1 MKEIIGQT
9 KLVNKLLGYSFNSMP
24 KTMLLIGENGS
35 GKHFITKKFVE
46 YLGVVLQEITAQT
59 TADQLVEYFQNP
71 IQTVYILNLS
81 EIPERQQHKYLKFIE
96 EPSSNMR
103 VILLAES
110 EVGILPTI
118 LNRCVK
124 FVLEDYTVEQLKQLS
139 WATQVD
145 NPIIYDICKTP
156 GQLLNLAQIDNLGAL
171 KDFCINILKVAP
183 MAEYG
188 PFMGFNCSI
197 NYKDNFK
204 KFDPDIF
211 LNLLIKT
218 AYEFYISPYLTTN
231 QDLYF
236 EIYCYLIERKQQLI
250 NKTLSKESFM
260 LNTLDGLWRL
270 VHGIK

>member
-1 MKEIIGQT
+1 MKDIIGQT
-9 KLVNKLLGYSFNSMP
+9 KLVNKLSGYSFNSMP
-24 KTMLLIGENGS
+24 KIILLIGESGC

-46 YLGVVLQEITAQT
+46 QLGVVFQEINAQT
-59 TADQLVEYFQNP
+59 TSEQLTEYFQNP
-71 IQTVYILNLS
+71 LQTVYVLNMS

-96 EPSSNMR
+96 EPSANMR

-110 EVGILPTI
+110 EVSILPTI

-124 FVLEDYTVEQLKQLS
+124 VTFEDYTVDQLKQLS
-139 WATQVD
+139 WATQAD
-145 NPIIYDICKTP
+145 SPIIYEICKTP

-171 KDFCINILKVAP
+171 KDFCINILRTVP
-183 MAEYG
+183 LSEYG
-188 PFMGFNCSI
+188 PFMGSTCSL

-218 AYEFYISPYLTTN
+218 AYDLYISEGRDVLFNIYL
-231 QDLYF
+231 
-236 EIYCYLIERKQQLI
+236 YLIERKQQLI

-260 LNTLDGLWRL
+260 LNTLDGMWRL
-270 VHGIK
+270 VH

>member
-1 MKEIIGQT
+1 MKDIIGQT
-9 KLVNKLLGYSFNSMP
+9 KLVNKLLSYSFSSMP
-24 KTMLLIGENGS
+24 KTMLLVGEKGA
-35 GKHFITKKFVE
+35 GKHFITKKFVAH
-46 YLGVVLQEITAQT
+46 LDVSLQEITAQT
-59 TADQLVEYFQNP
+59 AADQLVEYFQNP
-71 IQTVYILNLS
+71 IQTVYSLNLS

-96 EPSSNMR
+96 EPSATMR
-103 VILLAES
+103 IILLAES
-110 EVGILPTI
+110 EAGILPTI

-124 FVLEDYTVEQLKQLS
+124 FVFEDYTVDQLKQLS

-171 KDFCINILKVAP
+171 KDFCINILNVVP

-188 PFMGFNCSI
+188 PFMGFNCGI

-218 AYEFYISPYLTTN
+218 AYEFYVSPYLTTN
-231 QDLYF
+231 RDLYF
-236 EIYCYLIERKQQLI
+236 EVYCYLIERKKQLI
-250 NKTLSKESFM
+250 NKTLSKESFI

-270 VHGIK
+270 THGAK

>member
-1 MKEIIGQT
+1 
-9 KLVNKLLGYSFNSMP
+9 MP

-96 EPSSNMR
+96 EPSSTMR
-103 VILLAES
+103 VILLAET

-118 LNRCVK
+118 LNRCIK

-171 KDFCINILKVAP
+171 KDFSINILRTIKRC
-183 MAEYG
+183 EYG
-188 PFMGFNCSI
+188 PFMGFNCKF

-204 KFDPDIF
+204 KFDPEIF

-218 AYEFYISPYLTTN
+218 AYELYLSENNNELFT
-231 QDLYF
+231 
-236 EIYCYLIERKQQLI
+236 IYCYLIERKQQLI
-250 NKTLSKESFM
+250 NKSLAKESFM
-260 LNTLDGLWRL
+260 LNLLDGLWRL
-270 VHGIK
+270 VH

>member
-9 KLVNKLLGYSFNSMP
+9 KLVNKLLGYSFHSMP
-24 KTMLLIGENGS
+24 KTMLLIGESGA
-35 GKHFITKKFVE
+35 GKHFVTKKFVE
-46 YLGVVLQEITAQT
+46 YLGVDLTEITAQA
-59 TADQLVEYFQNP
+59 TADQLVEYFKNP
-71 IQTVYILNLS
+71 IQTVYTLNLS
-81 EIPERQQHKYLKFIE
+81 EIPEKQQHKYLKFIE

-124 FVLEDYTVEQLKQLS
+124 LTFEDYTVDQLKQFS
-139 WATQVD
+139 WATQAD
-145 NPIIYDICKTP
+145 NPIIYGICKTP

-171 KDFCINILKVAP
+171 KDFCINILRTAP
-183 MAEYG
+183 LCEYG
-188 PFMGFNCSI
+188 PFMGFNCGI

-218 AYEFYISPYLTTN
+218 AY
-231 QDLYF
+231 DLYVAEGQDTVF
-236 EIYCYLIERKQQLI
+236 DIYCYLIGRKQQLI

-270 VHGIK
+270 VH

>member
-1 MKEIIGQT
+1 MKDIIGQT
-9 KLVNKLLGYSFNSMP
+9 KLVNKLSGYSFNSMP

-71 IQTVYILNLS
+71 IQTIYVLNLS

-171 KDFCINILKVAP
+171 KDFCINILRTTP
-183 MAEYG
+183 LCEYG
-188 PFMGFNCSI
+188 PFMGFNCGI

-218 AYEFYISPYLTTN
+218 AYDLYISEGHDVLFN
-231 QDLYF
+231 M
-236 EIYCYLIERKQQLI
+236 YCYLIKRKQQLI